1 MKVENFSDEKVRE
14 MAENVRL
21 NKITIPQSSFDAM
34 KARCALFDE
43 VVSVLEEIVEADK
56 VAIAELEAMQIDVD
70 RGISDLTKKASSV
83 LVKVKKL

>member
-43 VVSVLEEIVEADK
+43 
-56 VAIAELEAMQIDVD
+56 
-70 RGISDLTKKASSV
+70 
-83 LVKVKKL
+83 LVKALMLLDCESRNSVEIDSWPELQAALRVSGKVLAKAEKL